1 MGILDQ
7 LREEANKIQSKHQQ
21 DADLQKQKEHNY
33 QFIILPKLQH
43 LFSYFKE
50 LLDYLEIIKEPVKID
65 HYSDR
70 YSHLDSLIQ
79 QNYRLSTDKHG
90 GIANFDKLTEVNLRF
105 NCVSE
110 IPGEEFSHYTD
121 NKIESD
127 LEKEFLS
134 SHKLKFSHD
143 QHLGNTKAGAVTFTI
158 QKNIPVLFRFSLDFD
173 NSRIVLNIENHENF
187 EQRTQYIRPEQIDD
201 NYLDKLARYIL
212 RKDVDFLRMDI
223 DDAYREQL
231 RQQIKE
237 QKNKHAQEL
246 KAALEKERLEQEA
259 AQEQSLSSR
268 LKSIIKPKKIS

>member
-7 LREEANKIQSKHQQ
+7 LREEANKIQSEHQH

-50 LLDYLEIIKEPVKID
+50 LLDYLEIIKEPVKIA

-70 YSHLDSLIQ
+70 YSHLGSLIQ

-110 IPGEEFSHYTD
+110 IPGEEFR
-121 NKIESD
+121 
-127 LEKEFLS
+127 
-134 SHKLKFSHD
+134 HD

-231 RQQIKE
+231 RRKIKE
-237 QKNKHAQEL
+237 QKNKHAEEL